1 MIQVDRTDLEL
12 LLDTKPYKPVI
23 GGGSPCLS
31 LLDAETGSASE
42 YVQEVSPSAKVEEIQ
57 NLLGQNAAPLFF
69 YNRCTSVDDQ
79 DLIGEAFDSEDA
91 VTVWAGAPPTPEE
104 EERSRVPKNI
114 KNNSDYEII
123 VVAQTKKGMPIFLR
137 GNQVKAVKF
146 DSWAWTKNIE
156 LYR

>member
-1 MIQVDRTDLEL
+1 M
-12 LLDTKPYKPVI
+12 
-23 GGGSPCLS
+23 
-31 LLDAETGSASE
+31 
-42 YVQEVSPSAKVEEIQ
+42 EEIQ
-57 NLLGQNAAPLFF
+57 NALGQNNVPLFF

-104 EERSRVPKNI
+104 EERSRVPKNL

-123 VVAQTKKGMPIFLR
+123 VVAHTNKGLPIFLR

-146 DSWAWTKNIE
+146 DFWAWTKIIE
-156 LYR
+156 LYRYLYNTINGGKFYLIFINLILK